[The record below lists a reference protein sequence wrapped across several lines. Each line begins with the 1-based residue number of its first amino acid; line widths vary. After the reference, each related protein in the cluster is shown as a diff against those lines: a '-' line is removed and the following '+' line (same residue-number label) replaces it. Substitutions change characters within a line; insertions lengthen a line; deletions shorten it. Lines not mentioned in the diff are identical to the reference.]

1 MIGIDLWFS
10 KNDAQTRSINL
21 TSGFIRSKVSDP
33 TPELLIQ
40 KLGMDSGNLCSNKLS
55 RLLPGDCT
63 NQAYLLSLE
72 RGTEHMTAYRVNKI
86 CIHVAEKD
94 GENS

>member
-1 MIGIDLWFS
+1 
-10 KNDAQTRSINL
+10 
-21 TSGFIRSKVSDP
+21 
-33 TPELLIQ
+33 
-40 KLGMDSGNLCSNKLS
+40 MDSGNLCSNKLS